1 MRLLIV
7 SIQQHLA
14 DYSEF
19 VEALDSVGVEA
30 LVVHN
35 LKYCFFCERPPLH
48 TIPVPRLLKLVK
60 RFNPD
65 FVMTD

>member
-1 MRLLIV
+1 MRPLIV
-7 SIQQHLA
+7 SIKQHLA

-35 LKYCFFCERPPLH
+35 LKYCFLRASALTYDSCSQ
-48 TIPVPRLLKLVK
+48 TA
-60 RFNPD
+60 
-65 FVMTD
+65 